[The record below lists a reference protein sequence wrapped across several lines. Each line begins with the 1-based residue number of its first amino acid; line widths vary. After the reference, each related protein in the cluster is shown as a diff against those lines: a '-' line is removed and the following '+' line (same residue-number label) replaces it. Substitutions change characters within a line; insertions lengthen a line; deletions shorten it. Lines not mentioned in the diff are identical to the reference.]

1 MPAHVERS
9 MRPRRTSEAGR
20 FGCGVLALLLL
31 VAGGVFALVW
41 FGVGPI
47 PDREGCTATAA
58 GRTVEV
64 DPEQADNAAVIA
76 GIAVRRGLPARAASI
91 ALATA
96 YQESDIRN
104 LDYGDRDSVG
114 LFQQRPSQGWGT
126 AKQAQN
132 RYHATRRFYQAL
144 NQVHGYEDMQITD
157 AAQEVQRSAFGGAY
171 AEHEADARV
180 LASTLT
186 GYSPA
191 GFTCVVRH
199 DQMSAQKER
208 PNGLTPR
215 ANRVRRDLQR
225 TFGPLPMGGFQRGGV
240 SSGHMP
246 GSAHYDGRAIDIFFR
261 PIGPAS
267 QRHGWAVAHYLVARA
282 ADLGID
288 HVIYDDR
295 IWSAGLLSEA
305 GWREYDEPS
314 GPNQKV
320 LEHRDHVHVDVV
332 EGG

>member
-1 MPAHVERS
+1 MPAHVERT
-9 MRPRRTSEAGR
+9 MNRRRASGAGR
-20 FGCGVLALLLL
+20 FGSAVVALVLAAAGVL
-31 VAGGVFALVW
+31 ALVW

-64 DPEQADNAAVIA
+64 DLEQADNAAVIA
-76 GIAVRRGLPARAASI
+76 GISVRQGLPARAASI

-126 AKQAQN
+126 ARQARD
-132 RYHATRRFYQAL
+132 RYHASRRFYQAL
-144 NQVHGYEDMQITD
+144 QRVHGYEDMQVTD
-157 AAQEVQRSAFGGAY
+157 AAQEVQRSAYGGAY
-171 AEHEADARV
+171 ADHEADARV

-191 GFTCVVRH
+191 GFSCVVRH
-199 DQMSAQKER
+199 DDMAAQEMR
-208 PNGLTPR
+208 HNGLTPR
-215 ANRVRRDLQR
+215 ANTVRRDLRR
-225 TFGPLPMGGFQRGGV
+225 TFGPLPLGGFQPGGV
-240 SSGHMP
+240 TSGHIP
-246 GSAHYDGRAIDIFFR
+246 GSAHYEGRAIDVFFR

-267 QRHGWAVAHYLVARA
+267 KRHGWAVAQYLVARA
-282 ADLGID
+282 AALGVD
-288 HVIYDDR
+288 TVIYDDR
-295 IWSAGLLSEA
+295 IWTSGLASEA

-314 GPNQKV
+314 GPNQKI

>member
-1 MPAHVERS
+1 MPAHVERT
-9 MRPRRTSEAGR
+9 MTPRRTSGARR
-20 FGCGVLALLLL
+20 FGCGVLALLL
-31 VAGGVFALVW
+31 VAAVVFALVW

-104 LDYGDRDSVG
+104 LGYGDRDSVG

-132 RYHATRRFYQAL
+132 RYHASRRFYAAL
-144 NQVHGYEDMQITD
+144 QKVHGYEDMQITD

>member
-1 MPAHVERS
+1 MPAHVERT
-9 MRPRRTSEAGR
+9 MTPRRASGAGR
-20 FGCGVLALLLL
+20 FGCGVLALLL
-31 VAGGVFALVW
+31 VAAGVFALVW

-47 PDREGCTATAA
+47 PDRERCVATAA

-64 DPEQADNAAVIA
+64 DHEQADNAAVIA
-76 GIAVRRGLPARAASI
+76 GVAVRRGLPARAASI

-126 AKQAQN
+126 AKQAQD
-132 RYHATRRFYQAL
+132 RYHATRRFYGAL
-144 NQVHGYEDMQITD
+144 QKVRGYEDMQITD
-157 AAQEVQRSAFGGAY
+157 AAQEVQRSAYGGAY
-171 AEHEADARV
+171 ADHEADARV

-191 GFTCVVRH
+191 GFSCVVRH
-199 DQMSAQKER
+199 DDMAAQKER
-208 PNGLTPR
+208 RNGLTRR
-215 ANRVRRDLQR
+215 ANAVRRELR
-225 TFGPLPMGGFQRGGV
+225 HTFGPLPIGGFAPGGV
-240 SSGHMP
+240 TSGHIP
-246 GSAHYDGRAIDIFFR
+246 GSAHYDGRAIDVFFR
-261 PIGPAS
+261 PTGPAS
-267 QRHGWAVAHYLVARA
+267 RRHGWAVAHYLVARA
-282 ADLGID
+282 AALGID
-288 HVIYDDR
+288 TVIYDDR
-295 IWSAGLLSEA
+295 IWTAGLRSEA

-314 GPNQKV
+314 GPNQAV

>member
-1 MPAHVERS
+1 MPTHVEPT
-9 MRPRRTSEAGR
+9 MTPRRTSGAGR
-20 FGCGVLALLLL
+20 FGCGVLVLLL
-31 VAGGVFALVW
+31 VAAGVFALVW

-58 GRTVEV
+58 GLTVEV

-76 GIAVRRGLPARAASI
+76 GLAVRRGLPARAASI

-132 RYHATRRFYQAL
+132 RYHATRRFYRAL
-144 NQVHGYEDMQITD
+144 KNVHGYEDMQITD
-157 AAQEVQRSAFGGAY
+157 AAQEVQRSAYGGAY

-199 DQMSAQKER
+199 DEMAAQEMR

-225 TFGPLPMGGFQRGGV
+225 TFGRLPLGGFQPGGV
-240 SSGHMP
+240 TSGHIP

-261 PIGPAS
+261 PVSPAG
-267 QRHGWAVAHYLVARA
+267 QRHGWAVAQYLVARA
-282 ADLGID
+282 AALGID
-288 HVIYDDR
+288 TVIYDDR
-295 IWSAGLLSEA
+295 IWTSGLSSEA

-314 GPNQKV
+314 GPNQRV